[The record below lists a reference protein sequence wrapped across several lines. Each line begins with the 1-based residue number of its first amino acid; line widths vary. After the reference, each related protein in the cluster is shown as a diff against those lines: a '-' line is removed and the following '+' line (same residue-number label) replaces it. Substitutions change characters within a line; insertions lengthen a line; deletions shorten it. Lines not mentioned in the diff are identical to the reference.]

1 MFKMKN
7 LICSVLAFAL
17 LVTAGCK
24 KAFFDINEN
33 PNLPTDKSITPEL
46 LLPVVLHK
54 TAARM
59 ATNYDYAAHWMGY
72 WSRSGT
78 YGPNNEQESYEITTS
93 YQAGQWTGW
102 YDILFDVN
110 TMQEKAEASDQKFY
124 IAAAKVMKSIGFM
137 YLVDQYNNVPYSK
150 AFDVLGNV
158 QPTYDNGQD
167 IYNDLLVQLDDAG
180 QIFNSLDIKTDL
192 TITKADIMFKGDLD
206 KWRKLINTQRLKL
219 LLRQSQILGGAPTA
233 QIAKI
238 TADGKG
244 FIGSGETAAVQP
256 GYAAVKNQ
264 QNPFWDAYKT
274 NELDAITDKY
284 NRANNY
290 VLDKLRDN
298 SDIRYQYY
306 FSEAVNPLPPVSDAT
321 KYYGYNFGEIIP
333 NSAPKENNSSAVSG
347 PGLAKSR
354 TQDQWLFTS
363 IESLFLQ
370 AEAME
375 RGWIP
380 GNAETTYK
388 NAVKESFL
396 WLFGADQEAEAISAS
411 DDYLAQG
418 TGLVDYTLANNK
430 INLIVM
436 QKYLALVGIN
446 NFEAWVDYRRL
457 GVPTDLPLSLSP
469 AKGSNVIPLRLRYPQ
484 NEYNYNSAN
493 VAAQGDINP
502 QTSKIFWDN

>member
-1 MFKMKN
+1 MKN
-7 LICSVLAFAL
+7 LIYSIFAVVFL
-17 LVTAGCK
+17 ITGSCK
-24 KAFFDINEN
+24 KDFFDINEN
-33 PNLPTDKSITPEL
+33 PNLPTDQSISPEL

-54 TAARM
+54 TGARM
-59 ATNYDYAAHWMGY
+59 ATNYDYTAHWIGY
-72 WSRSGT
+72 WARSGT
-78 YGPNNEQESYEITTS
+78 YGPNNEQESYDITTT
-93 YQAGQWTGW
+93 YQSGQWAGW

-110 TMQEKAEASDQKFY
+110 TMQKKAAASDQKFY
-124 IAAAKVMKSIGFM
+124 VAAAKVINSIGFM
-137 YLVDQYNNVPYSK
+137 YLVDQYNNVPYTK

-158 QPTYDNGQD
+158 QPAYDNGQD
-167 IYNDLLVQLDDAG
+167 IYNDLLVQLDDAAL
-180 QIFNSLDIKTDL
+180 IFKTLDPKTDL
-192 TITKADIMFKGDLD
+192 TISKADIMFKGDFV

-219 LLRQSQILGGAPTA
+219 LLRQSQLFGANVPAA

-238 TADGKG
+238 TTDGQG
-244 FIGSGETAAVQP
+244 FIGAGGTAAVQP
-256 GYAAVKNQ
+256 GYAAIKDQ

-290 VLDKLRDN
+290 VLNTLADN
-298 SDIRYQYY
+298 GDIRYEYY
-306 FSEAVNPLPPVSDAT
+306 FSKAASPLNGNI
-321 KYYGYNFGEIIP
+321 YYGYNFGEIIP

-363 IESLFLQ
+363 VESLFLQ
-370 AEAME
+370 SEAIE

-380 GNAETTYK
+380 GNAETVYK
-388 NAVKESFL
+388 SAVKESFI
-396 WLFGADQEAEAISAS
+396 WLGVTDAAAEADA
-411 DDYLAQG
+411 YLAQASPF
-418 TGLVDYTLANNK
+418 VDYTLAPNK

-469 AKGSNVIPLRLRYPQ
+469 ARGSNVIPFRLRYPQ